1 MQLQGTMLSPGR
13 GWVGEEREA
22 ARLETL
28 RGFGILDT
36 APEQVFDDLTELAGQ
51 LCGTPMALVSLVDDE
66 RQWFKSRV
74 GIDVCETSRDESFC
88 SHAIDAKDVFVVR
101 DATADPRFADN
112 PLVTGEPH
120 VRFYAG
126 APLLTAAG
134 HNLGTLCV
142 LDTVPRDLT
151 DVQLRQLHVLARQ
164 VVSQLELRRQ
174 TEALRSEVAAR
185 TQAQAMVVAS
195 ERRFRALF
203 EHSPVGIA
211 ECLMDGTIVRVNPHL
226 TAMLGYADA
235 EIIGKRTTDLLADE
249 AEVGRHVHDL
259 ATLTEGTSAYFTS
272 RVYRR
277 KDGSRLPALIGVAVS
292 RDEAGEPRGMLATL
306 VDMTAQVTAEEALR
320 AARDELAARQVF
332 TEAVLDSID
341 TGIEACD
348 AAGTINVVN
357 RTIQGWAPGVTD
369 ADGGPSRPQLYD
381 LTGVPLSGARSPL
394 NRILAEGSIAGAEML
409 IAPVGQPAVYVVASG
424 RRVTAADGRLLG
436 AVVAMTDVTAARA
449 QTRALQLSEASFRT
463 TFEHAPSGL
472 AVVSAAGPALQV
484 NPALCRIVGRT
495 ADELLALPNLLAL
508 AAPDDQDDLAGLGR
522 RALEEPGATIVS
534 EQRLQRPDGV
544 GIWTQLTLTLL
555 GGEDQPRTLLLQ
567 LEDTTERRETAD
579 RLTHQ
584 ALYDQLT
591 DLPNRTLLFDRAG
604 AALARLTRHPDGGLL
619 ALLFLD
625 LNGFKE
631 INDTY
636 GHEAGDQVLAGVAA
650 RLSQVMRPTDTVAR
664 IGGDE
669 FLVLCENVPDRE
681 RAELIAERLVDTVA
695 VPIPWADEVLSVTAS
710 IGIAY
715 GAPGMSTAS
724 LVRIADSAM
733 YEAKRSR

>member
-1 MQLQGTMLSPGR
+1 MQRQGTTLSSGR

-36 APEQVFDDLTELAGQ
+36 APEQVFDDLTELASQ
-51 LCGTPMALVSLVDDE
+51 LCGTPMALVSMVDDE

-74 GIDVCETSRDESFC
+74 GIDVCETSRSASFC
-88 SHAIDAKDVFVVR
+88 AYAITAHDVFVVH
-101 DATADPRFADN
+101 DASADPRFADN
-112 PLVTGEPH
+112 PMVTGEPH

-142 LDTVPRDLT
+142 LDTVPRELT
-151 DVQLRQLHVLARQ
+151 ETQVGQLRVLARQ

-174 TEALRSEVAAR
+174 AGALRAEVAAR
-185 TQAQAMVVAS
+185 TEAQAMVAAS

-226 TAMLGYADA
+226 TAMLGYAPA
-235 EIIGKRTTDLLADE
+235 EIMGKRPTDLLADE

-259 ATLTEGTSAYFTS
+259 ATLTQGTSAYFS
-272 RVYRR
+272 NRVYRR

-292 RDEAGEPRGMLATL
+292 RDKDGEPQGMLATL
-306 VDMTAQVTAEEALR
+306 VDMTAQVAAEEALR
-320 AARDELAARQVF
+320 AARDEIAARQVF

-348 AAGTINVVN
+348 ATGTINVVN
-357 RTIQGWAPGVTD
+357 RTIQGWAAGVAD
-369 ADGGPSRPQLYD
+369 PDGGPLRPQLYD
-381 LTGVPLSGARSPL
+381 LTGVPLTGDRSPL

-409 IAPVGQPAVYVVASG
+409 IAPFGQPAVYVVASG
-424 RRVTAADGRLLG
+424 RRVTAADGRPLG
-436 AVVAMTDVTAARA
+436 AVVAMTDVTVARA

-463 TFEHAPSGL
+463 TFENAPSGL
-472 AVVSAAGPALQV
+472 ALLSGAGPALQV
-484 NPALCRIVGRT
+484 NPALCRLAGRT

-508 AAPDDQDDLAGLGR
+508 AASDDQEHLSELGR
-522 RALEEPGATIVS
+522 RALEEPGATVVS

-544 GIWTQLTLTLL
+544 GIWTQLTLTVL

-591 DLPNRTLLFDRAG
+591 SLPNRTLLFERVG
-604 AALARLTRHPDGGLL
+604 EALARLTRHPDGGLL

-636 GHEAGDQVLAGVAA
+636 GHEAGDQVLSGVAA

-681 RAELIAERLVDTVA
+681 RAELIAERLRETVA
-695 VPIPWADEVLSVTAS
+695 VPTAWADGLLSVTAS

-715 GAPGMSTAS
+715 GAPGMSTAA